1 MPSGKYLVV
10 VQVVG
15 KASDEELVRG
25 VGNDG
30 GDDACRDDKQTE
42 NISCDL
48 SLSIHIKIKN
58 HAQVRCIARLPT
70 GDVERRLLRDSR

>member
-30 GDDACRDDKQTE
+30 GDDACGDDEQTE
-42 NISCDL
+42 NISRDVYTVY
-48 SLSIHIKIKN
+48 KN
-58 HAQVRCIARLPT
+58 K
-70 GDVERRLLRDSR
+70 ERRSGTLRR

>member
-15 KASDEELVRG
+15 KASDEELVRR

-30 GDDACRDDKQTE
+30 GDDACGDGEQTE
-42 NISCDL
+42 NIS
-48 SLSIHIKIKN
+48 
-58 HAQVRCIARLPT
+58 
-70 GDVERRLLRDSR
+70 GDVDTVCKKKERRSGTLRR